1 MRNILMIIVSAVCFW
16 GVITLINGC
25 GDKNPTITIPLS
37 ERDADKTLIMQQKS
51 ELEALQV
58 TIQLLSDS
66 IGTTTL
72 QLNNMRLERRYER
85 DKLKGEITL
94 LKQSA
99 RDMNNYILNMS
110 DMELLEHIRLHRQ
123 KLIDSGEYLK
133 YK

>member
-1 MRNILMIIVSAVCFW
+1 MKHILIIIASALCFW

-25 GDKNPTITIPLS
+25 GDKDPMIKIALS

-51 ELEALQV
+51 DLEALHV
-58 TIQLLSDS
+58 AIQLLSDS

-85 DKLKGEITL
+85 DRLKGEIVL

-99 RDMNNYILNMS
+99 MDMNNYILNMS